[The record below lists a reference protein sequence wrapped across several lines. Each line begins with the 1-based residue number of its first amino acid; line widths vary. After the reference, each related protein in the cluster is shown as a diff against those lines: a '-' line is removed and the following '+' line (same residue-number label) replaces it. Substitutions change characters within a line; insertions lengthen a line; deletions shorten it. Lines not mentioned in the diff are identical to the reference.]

1 MSFLAV
7 VASVLLL
14 ANTPAQDGAPR
25 IKLKVKGVESAR
37 DIGSLERSLRA
48 LASIDDVLAGKD
60 GTVTILMKQDKKPL
74 TLRLSDISAAVAK
87 AGGEMALE
95 TGKTVLDGKFQVET
109 TSGEKGMAKSI
120 NGLKGVRSVGKGAIG
135 KGTLSFDVTA
145 KGLNLGALMKAAGE
159 ATIDLV
165 WTSPA
170 KKKSGG
176 GG

>member
-1 MSFLAV
+1 MSFLAM

-14 ANTPAQDGAPR
+14 ANAPAQDGAPR

-37 DIGSLERSLRA
+37 DRGSLERSLRA

-87 AGGEMALE
+87 AGGEMAVDN
-95 TGKTVLDGKFQVET
+95 GKTTLDGKFRVEIG
-109 TSGEKGMAKSI
+109 TSAKGMAKSLT
-120 NGLKGVRSVGKGAIG
+120 NLKGVRSVGKGVIG
-135 KGTLSFDVTA
+135 KETVSFEVTA
-145 KGLNLGALMKAAGE
+145 KGLTLSALLGAAGE
-159 ATIDLV
+159 SKIDLA

-170 KKKSGG
+170 KKKAGG